1 MPVEGQVREGEA
13 PLAPRKVRLYTPP
26 VDPGDEL
33 PAELNSRSVVRQG
46 FSKVTATSTPSEPG
60 HSLAVNSKEAR
71 MSLLINC
78 ECGRVVKAETE
89 DEIVAKV
96 EQHVSE
102 DHPELVGKL
111 SRDDIVAM
119 SEEVDD

>member
-1 MPVEGQVREGEA
+1 
-13 PLAPRKVRLYTPP
+13 
-26 VDPGDEL
+26 
-33 PAELNSRSVVRQG
+33 
-46 FSKVTATSTPSEPG
+46 
-60 HSLAVNSKEAR
+60 

-78 ECGRVVKAETE
+78 ECGRVVKAESE

-96 EQHVSE
+96 EQHVAQ

-111 SRDDIVAM
+111 SRQDIVAM

>member
-1 MPVEGQVREGEA
+1 
-13 PLAPRKVRLYTPP
+13 
-26 VDPGDEL
+26 
-33 PAELNSRSVVRQG
+33 
-46 FSKVTATSTPSEPG
+46 
-60 HSLAVNSKEAR
+60 

-102 DHPELVGKL
+102 DHPELAGKL
-111 SRDDIVAM
+111 SRADIVAM